1 MKNLQPVGKV
11 SLRART
17 GKGADLP
24 MSDNFEL
31 QEASNPA
38 RKTQVLHANA
48 LEERFRDRVPGPTD
62 PDYADYCTWQA
73 LKLVEAHRMKRY
85 DSHS

>member
-1 MKNLQPVGKV
+1 MTGVPLAHFTGEEPMVDPFEEPDSSV
-11 SLRART
+11 SSSER
-17 GKGADLP
+17 
-24 MSDNFEL
+24 S
-31 QEASNPA
+31 PA

-73 LKLVEAHRMKRY
+73 LKLVEAQRMKRY
-85 DSHS
+85 ESK